1 MSRPQTSHLF
11 YQSRQRRPVLDQ
23 ARGVYMWDV
32 DGKRYL
38 DGSSGAMVCN
48 IGHSNPR
55 VLEAMRKQMD
65 KSTFGYRLHFETEP
79 AELLA
84 ARTAALA
91 PEGLE
96 KVFFV
101 SGGSEAVESAMK
113 LARQNAV
120 AIGEAQRYK
129 IISREP
135 SYHGCTLGALAL
147 TGYAPLTAPFDPMMR
162 PMPKIPA
169 PLAYLDG
176 LDPDDE
182 ATGQH
187 YADML
192 EAKILSEGP
201 ETILA
206 FIVEPIGGAS
216 TGALVPPKGYMQR
229 IREICTRY
237 GVLLIHDEVMTG
249 GGRTGKFF
257 AGEHW
262 NVEPDILV
270 ISKGFAAGY
279 APLGAMIAHKDIVA
293 NVLDN
298 GGFLHGFTYAGN
310 PLACSA
316 GLAVLEEIE
325 RENLCQN
332 AATTGALLK
341 SELKKLM
348 DRYSII
354 GDVRG
359 EGLLLAFELV
369 EDRASLRP
377 LAKELNAF
385 NELVDIAY
393 ENGLII
399 YSRRTRGGYSG
410 DHFLIAPPMISTAD
424 HVAEIIEG
432 LDLSLSQFLD
442 RISQQQARAS

>member
-1 MSRPQTSHLF
+1 MNRSESSHLF
-11 YQSRQRRPVLDQ
+11 YQTRQRRPVLDQ

-48 IGHSNPR
+48 IGHSNAR
-55 VLEAMRKQMD
+55 VLDAMRKQMD

-79 AELLA
+79 AERLA
-84 ARTAALA
+84 AKTASLA
-91 PEGLE
+91 PAGLD

-101 SGGSEAVESAMK
+101 SGGSEAVESAIK

-120 AIGEAQRYK
+120 ATGEAQRTK
-129 IISREP
+129 VISREP

-147 TGYAPLTAPFDPMMR
+147 TGYAPLTAPFEPMMR

-169 PLAYLDG
+169 PRAYLDG
-176 LDPDDE
+176 LDPQDV
-182 ATGQH
+182 ATGHH

-192 EAKILSEGP
+192 EEKILAEGP

-206 FIVEPIGGAS
+206 FIVEPVGGAS
-216 TGALVPPKGYMQR
+216 TGALVPPKGYMKR
-229 IREICTRY
+229 IREICSRY
-237 GVLLIHDEVMTG
+237 GVLLIHDEVMSG

-257 AGEHW
+257 AAEHW
-262 NVEPDILV
+262 DVEPDILV

-279 APLGAMIAHKDIVA
+279 APLGAMVAHKDVVS
-293 NVLDN
+293 NVLDA

-310 PLACSA
+310 PLACAA

-325 RENLCQN
+325 RENLCAN
-332 AATTGALLK
+332 AAATGALLK
-341 SELKKLM
+341 TGLEELM
-348 DRYSII
+348 ERFSII

-369 EDRASLRP
+369 DDRVSMRP
-377 LAKELNAF
+377 LPKELNAF
-385 NELVDIAY
+385 NLLVDMAY
-393 ENGLII
+393 DNGLII

-410 DHFLIAPPMISTAD
+410 DHFLIAPPMISNAD
-424 HVAEIIEG
+424 HVSEIIEG
-432 LDLSLSQFLD
+432 LDRSLRQLLD
-442 RISQQQARAS
+442 RISGQRAQAG

>member
-1 MSRPQTSHLF
+1 MSQSQTSHLF
-11 YQSRQRRPVLDQ
+11 YQSRQRRPVLDR
-23 ARGVYMWDV
+23 AEGVYMWDK

-48 IGHSNPR
+48 IGHSNAR
-55 VLEAMRKQMD
+55 VLEAMKVQMD

-79 AELLA
+79 AENLA
-84 ARTAALA
+84 ARTAGLA
-91 PEGLE
+91 PEGLD

-101 SGGSEAVESAMK
+101 SGGSEAVESAIK

-120 AIGEAQRYK
+120 AIGEAQRTK
-129 IISREP
+129 VISREP

-169 PLAYLDG
+169 PRAYLDG
-176 LDPDDE
+176 LDPNDD
-182 ATGQH
+182 ATGHH

-192 EAKILSEGP
+192 EEKILAEGP

-206 FIVEPIGGAS
+206 FIVEPVGGAS
-216 TGALVPPKGYMQR
+216 TGALVPPAGYMQR

-237 GVLLIHDEVMTG
+237 GVLLIHDEVMSG

-262 NVEPDILV
+262 DVDPDILV

-279 APLGAMIAHKDIVA
+279 APLGAMVARTDIVT
-293 NVLDN
+293 NVLDA

-310 PLACSA
+310 PLACAA

-325 RENLCQN
+325 REDLCRN
-332 AATTGALLK
+332 AAEIGTLLQD
-341 SELKKLM
+341 ELEKLM
-348 DRYSII
+348 ERYAII

-359 EGLLLAFELV
+359 KGLLLAFELV
-369 EDRASLRP
+369 EDKATQRP
-377 LAKELNAF
+377 LPAELNVY
-385 NELVDIAY
+385 NQLVDIAY

-410 DHFLIAPPMISTAD
+410 DHFIVAPPMISTPD
-424 HVAEIIEG
+424 HIAEIVEG
-432 LDLSLSQFLD
+432 LDLSLRQLLD
-442 RISQQQARAS
+442 RISRQGARVG